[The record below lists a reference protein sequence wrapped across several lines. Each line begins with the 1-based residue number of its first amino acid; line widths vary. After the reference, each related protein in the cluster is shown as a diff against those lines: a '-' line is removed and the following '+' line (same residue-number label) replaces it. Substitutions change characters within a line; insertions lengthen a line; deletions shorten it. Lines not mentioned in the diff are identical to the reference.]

1 MDSLSEMQGAGAHFT
16 KSGQEK
22 FPKEGK
28 CGGEI

>member
-1 MDSLSEMQGAGAHFT
+1 MESHSEMQGADAHIR